1 MLWTDDRLA
10 KLSTPELKSL
20 LVNLPVAAK
29 AHRMTE
35 AEAADTCTRI
45 EGMLTKARSTAAR
58 AQRASRPLTLDRR
71 VGIALGEF
79 AETLAQRYDLSPETA
94 KSLSNGMKGF
104 RSHNL
109 TAKNGEAKT
118 GGAMKEGK
126 LDVDR
131 YISYRVRD
139 VIVSLAFIVFK
150 DEPEESGQYYLVGTD
165 EVMSEGQ
172 PFSALLAGKA
182 DYGWSPAFTA
192 RMNAMAFADLES
204 AGAQYELL
212 IAKLAPRREAV
223 AA

>member
-10 KLSTPELKSL
+10 KLTTPELKNL

-35 AEAADTCTRI
+35 AEAADTCVRI
-45 EGMLTKARSTAAR
+45 QAMMTKARSNAVR
-58 AQRASRPLTLDRR
+58 AQRGLRPMTLDRK
-71 VGIALGEF
+71 VAIDLGAF
-79 AETLAQRYDLSPETA
+79 AESLGKRYDLTPETA
-94 KSLSNGMKGF
+94 KSLSAGMKGF

-126 LDVDR
+126 LAIDR

-139 VIVSLAFIVFK
+139 VIVSLAFILFK
-150 DEPEESGQYYLVGTD
+150 DEPEENGRFFLVASD
-165 EVMSEGQ
+165 EVLSEGES
-172 PFSALLAGKA
+172 FTELLGGKA
-182 DYGWSPAFTA
+182 DYGWSAAFTA
-192 RMNAMAFADLES
+192 RMNAMSFTDLAT
-204 AGAQYELL
+204 AGAQYEVL
-212 IAKLAPRREAV
+212 IAKLAPAREA